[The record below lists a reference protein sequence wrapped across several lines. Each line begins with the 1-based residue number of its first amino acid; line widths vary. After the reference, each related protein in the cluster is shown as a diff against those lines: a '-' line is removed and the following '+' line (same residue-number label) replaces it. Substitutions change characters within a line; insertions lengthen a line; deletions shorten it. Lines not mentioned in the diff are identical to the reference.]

1 MVITHRFKR
10 RSCKFIRYSPDSSDL
25 ACASVAIASRVSL
38 VAAEVLVM
46 AITYV
51 EMGHYRHSADI
62 IRVFRKGLTLSC
74 VFYEN
79 GQPAPAS

>member
-1 MVITHRFKR
+1 M
-10 RSCKFIRYSPDSSDL
+10 PL
-25 ACASVAIASRVSL
+25 VAIVSRASL

-46 AITYV
+46 VITYV

-62 IRVFRKGLTLSC
+62 IRVFRKGLTLSS

-79 GQPAPAS
+79 GEPIPASNHNPRPNVEC

>member
-1 MVITHRFKR
+1 MPSLVESR
-10 RSCKFIRYSPDSSDL
+10 L
-25 ACASVAIASRVSL
+25 AIASRASL
-38 VAAEVLVM
+38 VVAEVLVM

-62 IRVFRKGLTLSC
+62 ISVFQKRLTLSS

-79 GQPAPAS
+79 GRIYFV